1 MRVFIISLF
10 LIVFC
15 FSSCGKKSEES
26 CATCICGSENHPAW
40 LKDEIVRIES
50 KSKSHRAIRIK
61 KCTAW
66 GNEIVLVI
74 DEFNSNYVEG
84 HRLFDCSGNCY
95 DSNSDVYKYYLDNY
109 DKFVSIWTNY

>member
-50 KSKSHRAIRIK
+50 RSKSYRPIMIK
-61 KCTAW
+61 KCSLF
-66 GNEIVLVI
+66 GDDILLVI
-74 DEFNSNYVEG
+74 DVVNSNMDEG
-84 HRLFDCSGNCY
+84 TMFFDCGGNRFEFGTEEY
-95 DSNSDVYKYYLDNY
+95 QKFMDNINKFIFVWSN
-109 DKFVSIWTNY
+109 